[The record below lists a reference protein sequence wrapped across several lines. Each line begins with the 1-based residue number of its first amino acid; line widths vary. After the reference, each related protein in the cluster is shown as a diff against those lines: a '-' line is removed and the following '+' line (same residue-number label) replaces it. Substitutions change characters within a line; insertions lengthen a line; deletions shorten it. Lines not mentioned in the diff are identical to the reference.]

1 MKRKYMMVCGFICLV
16 FAYANVLAGKMVFGY
31 LCGMSSL
38 LIGLFLLYVY
48 GIFELKVQH
57 VLMNLPFVGVCCLL
71 MKMPY
76 EVATSLAYVGFMTIG
91 YSVMVQMLWK
101 DLRVKECKYLSKYM
115 VGVGLAVGVVWLV
128 SLLFVTSNFEWVL
141 VGNDWMLGLPALQIE
156 LLSMVVLLGAFLI
169 QGVYSLMALSH
180 RVLMNSY

>member
-16 FAYANVLAGKMVFGY
+16 FAYANVLAGKVVFGY

-57 VLMNLPFVGVCCLL
+57 ILVNLPLVGVCFVL

-76 EVATSLAYVGFMTIG
+76 EVASSLAYLGFMTIG
-91 YSVMVQMLWK
+91 YSMMIQMLWK
-101 DLRVKECKYLSKYM
+101 DLRVKERKYLSKYM
-115 VGVGLAVGVVWLV
+115 MGMGLGVSVVWLV
-128 SLLFVTSNFEWVL
+128 SLLFVNSNF
-141 VGNDWMLGLPALQIE
+141 
-156 LLSMVVLLGAFLI
+156 
-169 QGVYSLMALSH
+169 
-180 RVLMNSY
+180 